1 MEYADGGTLR
11 NYLKLNFDKL
21 SWGDKYNLAFQLAYA
36 VSCLHDKGIVHLDLH
51 SGNILIHQGVI
62 KLADFGLSK
71 RIESATNQSK
81 VIPYIDPKS
90 FIKGRNNDNTSQQY
104 KLYEKSDVYS
114 VGVLLWE
121 LSSGTPPFNE
131 GEVYNIGFAI
141 EITQRL
147 RERIVPD
154 TPEDYEKIYIDCW
167 DNEPDNRPAM
177 IKVVYELYA
186 IITKT
191 NINYHNQMNNEESKF
206 QLSVQQLHLNAAN
219 PFSGDLRRFLTENFY
234 DIKWWDKLDLLKK
247 IIKGLEYIHN
257 KGIIHR
263 DFHSGNILCCED
275 RKILIGD
282 LGISKSSN
290 ELTDNND
297 NNGDKIYGIIPYM
310 APEVF
315 HGQDYTTASDIYS
328 LGMIM
333 WELMTGRRPFWDH
346 DHDTHLI
353 IRICDNIRPP
363 IVTNAPEGYIELMEK
378 CWHSDPNK
386 RPTANYLKEVVDS
399 MISIEINNFYNNKA
413 TNIISSS
420 EIGPVATN
428 HSEAI
433 YKSRSLS
440 NVIRS
445 AILSR
450 SQSVTELDPFVYY
463 QKHDLSFND
472 KSTTDDLNNENKGNK
487 KNYLTKELEI
497 DINANTVNIN
507 ESNEEYLSREID
519 IDINLNVKEI

>member
-1 MEYADGGTLR
+1 MPKIHIVLIAV
-11 NYLKLNFDKL
+11 L
-21 SWGDKYNLAFQLAYA
+21 SN
-36 VSCLHDKGIVHLDLH
+36 V
-51 SGNILIHQGVI
+51 
-62 KLADFGLSK
+62 
-71 RIESATNQSK
+71 QS
-81 VIPYIDPKS
+81 
-90 FIKGRNNDNTSQQY
+90 
-104 KLYEKSDVYS
+104 
-114 VGVLLWE
+114 
-121 LSSGTPPFNE
+121 
-131 GEVYNIGFAI
+131 EVYNIGFAI

-219 PFSGDLRRFLTENFY
+219 PFS
-234 DIKWWDKLDLLKK
+234 
-247 IIKGLEYIHN
+247 
-257 KGIIHR
+257 
-263 DFHSGNILCCED
+263 
-275 RKILIGD
+275 
-282 LGISKSSN
+282 GISKSSN

-386 RPTANYLKEVVDS
+386 RPTANYLKEVVD
-399 MISIEINNFYNNKA
+399 
-413 TNIISSS
+413 
-420 EIGPVATN
+420 
-428 HSEAI
+428 
-433 YKSRSLS
+433 
-440 NVIRS
+440 
-445 AILSR
+445 
-450 SQSVTELDPFVYY
+450 
-463 QKHDLSFND
+463 
-472 KSTTDDLNNENKGNK
+472 
-487 KNYLTKELEI
+487 NYLTKELEI